1 MDYAFHSV
9 LAYEIEGVCVNI
21 RWYLAELRRKRLVVV
36 SDGCFRYG
44 SNCTVMDGVS
54 KHSVCRRSVV
64 LYMVRDKV

>member
-36 SDGCFRYG
+36 SDGGWCFKL
-44 SNCTVMDGVS
+44 SNSRIMD
-54 KHSVCRRSVV
+54 
-64 LYMVRDKV
+64 YAYP